1 MKEEMNM
8 DNKIEELRENLGRMA
23 ALKKKYGLTASSVE
37 KYIKDTEHFQVV
49 TPLIGEFSTGKSSL
63 INSLLERKVLG
74 EGIEPKTA
82 VPTEICYGAQ
92 EQAVIYAKDG
102 STKTVSLQDFQNA
115 DLSVDE
121 VEKVMVNVD
130 NAFLKE
136 IDSVKIVDMPGY
148 NSGIELHNRAI
159 DNYLPNSQAYMLTFQ
174 ARTPTIQEDMAN
186 FLKELKLH
194 EVPVYLII
202 TKAKSV
208 MEQELKDCVEHIK
221 HDAQKYLGLSS
232 VHIGVT
238 NAKGKEKDIVYF
250 QNCLRNIAKQSKE
263 ILAKDMKN
271 HLAKEGRD
279 LAIYL
284 QTSIKQT
291 DLTPSELEAEL
302 DSAKHKLES
311 LKEDLNNHKA
321 EFNRQLDTCVTNIKG
336 SLASALEGVA
346 PELENMLVNGL
357 DIRDKLNMVLREAV
371 INAIHEHFDP
381 VYKRYLE
388 KISDTIKLNLAF
400 DSSLQLNE
408 FEVQTDTILKEAIK
422 RTIPV
427 ILAAIGLIVSSTPIG
442 AVVAAVI
449 GIAVEFGFVK
459 KQQNDKRKLAHQ
471 KIYGEVIPQVINK
484 AIEQVRATLTSQVDT
499 INQEI
504 DKTVQHQVEAQEKA
518 LEDIKK
524 RYSEEQEQEQQAI
537 QDMQVDLTAVQ
548 EMAAQ

>member
-1 MKEEMNM
+1 M

-238 NAKGKEKDIVYF
+238 NAKGKEKDIAYF
-250 QNCLRNIAKQSKE
+250 QNCLRDIAKQSKE
-263 ILAKDMKN
+263 ILAKDMKI

-311 LKEDLNNHKA
+311 LKKELNNHKT
-321 EFNRQLDTCVTNIKG
+321 EFDRQLDTCVTNIKG

-388 KISDTIKLNLAF
+388 KISDTIKVTLVF

-427 ILAAIGLIVSSTPIG
+427 ILAAIGFIVSSNPIG

-449 GIAVEFGFVK
+449 GIAVELGFVK

-471 KIYGEVIPQVINK
+471 KIYGEVIPQVTNK
-484 AIEQVRATLTSQVDT
+484 TIEQVRSTLTSQVDT

-504 DKTVQHQVEAQEKA
+504 DKSVQHQVEAQEKA

-524 RYSEEQEQEQQAI
+524 RYSEEQEQKQWAI

>member
-1 MKEEMNM
+1 M
-8 DNKIEELRENLGRMA
+8 DNKIKELRENLGRMA
-23 ALKKKYGLTASSVE
+23 ALKNKYGLTTASVE

-82 VPTEICYGAQ
+82 VPTEICYGSQ

-194 EVPVYLII
+194 EVPVYLMI

-221 HDAQKYLGLSS
+221 KDAQKYLGLSS

-238 NAKGKEKDIVYF
+238 NAKGKEKDVAYF
-250 QNCLRNIAKQSKE
+250 QNCLRDIAKQSKE
-263 ILAKDMKN
+263 ILAKDMKI

-311 LKEDLNNHKA
+311 LKEELNNHKA
-321 EFNRQLDTCVTNIKG
+321 EFDRQLDTCVNNIKG

-388 KISDTIKLNLAF
+388 KISDTIKVNLAF

-427 ILAAIGLIVSSTPIG
+427 ILAAIGFIVSSNPIG
-442 AVVAAVI
+442 ALVAAVI
-449 GIAVEFGFVK
+449 GIAVELGFVK

-471 KIYGEVIPQVINK
+471 KIYGEVIPQVTNK
-484 AIEQVRATLTSQVDT
+484 AIEQVRATLLSQVDT

-518 LEDIKK
+518 LEDIKM
-524 RYSEEQEQEQQAI
+524 RYSEEQEQKQRAI
-537 QDMQVDLTAVQ
+537 QDMQIDLTAVQ